1 MQAHMR
7 CGGPFDMKLIY
18 SSRQRGLRVR
28 SSKVYLPRLRL
39 SSSYEELK
47 GCTYEYHTWLP

>member
-1 MQAHMR
+1 MQAHMM

-18 SSRQRGLRVR
+18 ALHQLGLQACSSNAC
-28 SSKVYLPRLRL
+28 LPQLRL

-47 GCTYEYHTWLP
+47 GRTYGYHTWLP